1 MSTEYHSSDFSSTK
15 TGATNT
21 TEVIDQ
27 GLRCL
32 SEHLGARETELFV
45 SALLRERFDYTAWR
59 SSFVDGIRTFD
70 DLDDL
75 LTNTREKAR
84 FGGNADLVL

>member
-1 MSTEYHSSDFSSTK
+1 MST
-15 TGATNT
+15 NT
-21 TEVIDQ
+21 IEVIDR

-59 SSFVDGIRTFD
+59 SSFVDGIRTFE

-84 FGGNADLVL
+84 FGGNTDLIL